1 MKRRARGLIDR
12 VLLTTWRACLESVDD
27 RIHRDA
33 AQVGFFAM
41 LSFVPLALLLVAA
54 FGIVFDDADVRARVV
69 KTVFENIPL
78 SAEDDR
84 ARLEA
89 TVSDALRNAGRIGPF
104 SVVLLIV
111 AGTGIMGALRHT
123 INEAWDIHERPPLV
137 RRKALDLSLV
147 LGATLLLALSL
158 SVTATRR
165 AAEVLDDEEGGG
177 IVASLLDLFGDA
189 LPFVFGGA
197 VILFLYC
204 VLPMHRQR
212 PRDVWP
218 GVLVAIGLI
227 ALLRE
232 GLELYFEHLA
242 DFGAL
247 YGSLGALMA
256 LLLFVYAA
264 GMVLLFGAE
273 FASEWTRLPD
283 QQETSAEVRRLAGRL
298 RGWRR
303 KTRTTS

>member
-1 MKRRARGLIDR
+1 
-12 VLLTTWRACLESVDD
+12 
-27 RIHRDA
+27 
-33 AQVGFFAM
+33 M
-41 LSFVPLALLLVAA
+41 L
-54 FGIVFDDADVRARVV
+54 GDV
-69 KTVFENIPL
+69 
-78 SAEDDR
+78 
-84 ARLEA
+84 
-89 TVSDALRNAGRIGPF
+89 
-104 SVVLLIV
+104 
-111 AGTGIMGALRHT
+111 
-123 INEAWDIHERPPLV
+123 
-137 RRKALDLSLV
+137 
-147 LGATLLLALSL
+147 
-158 SVTATRR
+158 
-165 AAEVLDDEEGGG
+165 
-177 IVASLLDLFGDA
+177 

-218 GVLVAIGLI
+218 GVVVAVLLI

-264 GMVLLFGAE
+264 AMVLLFGAE

-283 QQETSAEVRRLAGRL
+283 QQETSAEVRRLGSRL
-298 RGWRR
+298 RAWRR
-303 KTRTTS
+303 TTRTTS

>member
-1 MKRRARGLIDR
+1 MKRRARVLLDR

-41 LSFVPLALLLVAA
+41 LSFVPLALLLVAT
-54 FGIVFDDADVRARVV
+54 FGIVFDDADVRTRVV

-104 SVVLLIV
+104 SVVLLVV

-123 INEAWDIHERPPLV
+123 INEAWDIHERPPLL

-147 LGATLLLALSL
+147 LGATLVLALSL

-177 IVASLLDLFGDA
+177 IAASLLDFLGDA

-212 PRDVWP
+212 PRAVWP
-218 GVLVAIGLI
+218 GVLVAILLI

-232 GLELYFEHLA
+232 GLEIYFEHLA

-264 GMVLLFGAE
+264 AMVLLFGAE
-273 FASEWTRLPD
+273 FASEWTRLPS
-283 QQETSAEVRRLAGRL
+283 QQETSAEVRRLGSRL
-298 RGWRR
+298 RGWTR
-303 KTRTTS
+303 KKRTTS